1 MAFPAA
7 QASGE
12 GGMVD
17 FESARRA
24 MVDSQV
30 RPSDVTRLPIIEAM
44 LRVPRERFTPKA
56 HRPVAYADAQ
66 IPLAPRRVLLDA
78 RTFAKMIDAADIA
91 PGDLVLD
98 VGAGWGYSAAVVSR
112 LAAAVVA
119 LEELPEAAAAASD
132 LLAALEAD
140 NVIVERGP
148 LAEGAAASGPYD
160 VILIEGGVERV
171 PEALTAQLKDGGRL
185 VAIEVAGP
193 VGRCTVWTRA
203 GDALSA
209 RRAFDAMAPVLPG
222 FDVAPAF
229 TL

>member
-1 MAFPAA
+1 MSGGAGG
-7 QASGE
+7 GE
-12 GGMVD
+12 GFMVD

-44 LRVPRERFTPKA
+44 LWVPRERFTPRA

-66 IPLAPRRVLLDA
+66 IPLGPRRVLLDA
-78 RTFAKMIDAADIA
+78 RSFAKMLDAAAIA
-91 PGDLVLD
+91 PGELVLD
-98 VGAGWGYSAAVVSR
+98 VGCGWGYSAAVLSR

-119 LEELPEAAAAASD
+119 LEDLPEAAAAAPE
-132 LLAALEAD
+132 LLAGLQVD
-140 NVIVERGP
+140 NVIVETGP
-148 LAEGAAASGPYD
+148 LAEGAPGSGPYD
-160 VILIEGGVERV
+160 VILIEGGVERL

-185 VAIEVAGP
+185 VAIETSGP
-193 VGRCTVWTRA
+193 IGCCMVWTRA

-209 RRAFDAMAPVLPG
+209 RSAFDATAPVLPG

-229 TL
+229 TF